1 MKRLPFHLVLLA
13 VACALPAAVLAQE
26 EPKPADQKGSDSQE
40 TAISE
45 DNYRRYMELRDE
57 RIQRDAF
64 PVDAYKP
71 QGQEKLQSLPE
82 SSQRWLRD
90 QLREIIVDG
99 DAWQPGDENKEHPYV
114 PSPAAKTDG
123 SLRSQE
129 QAAWAELLQNY
140 NAREAAIYA
149 NSARSEAASAAT
161 QGTGAGMQA
170 MDSAKQGAGAG
181 KQGSQE
187 QQQRPRGGVAGE
199 QPEQRAEDAT
209 AEATESAAMP
219 GETAARSP
227 AGVTQSALEYL
238 RQQGLDNAAS
248 GSGQAPGGAA
258 GSPGQMAEQSQ
269 QASSA
274 AQMAQSAQA
283 SGSASQQSSAA
294 QQMAQ
299 SEQASQ
305 SSAQQASNAQ
315 QMAQASENSQQSQSP
330 QQSAQAAQA
339 NQSSSQQSSAAQQVA
354 QSDQTSQSP
363 PAESSASSESES
375 QNEGKED
382 KDDAKRAHDVKYV
395 SPGYL
400 AIEDLTKVRG
410 VGGEPK
416 KQEDEQPARPGGG

>member
-1 MKRLPFHLVLLA
+1 MKQIPFHLVLLA
-13 VACALPAAVLAQE
+13 VACALPAAAFAQE
-26 EPKPADQKGSDSQE
+26 APKPADQKGSDSQE

-64 PVDAYKP
+64 PVDAYEP

-90 QLREIIVDG
+90 QLREIIVAG

-114 PSPAAKTDG
+114 PSPAARTDS

-161 QGTGAGMQA
+161 QGAGMQA
-170 MDSAKQGAGAG
+170 MDSGKQGAGAG
-181 KQGSQE
+181 AQGGQE
-187 QQQRPRGGVAGE
+187 KQQRPRGGTVGAR
-199 QPEQRAEDAT
+199 PEQGVEGAT
-209 AEATESAAMP
+209 AEATESPPMP
-219 GETAARSP
+219 GETGVRPP

-258 GSPGQMAEQSQ
+258 GSPGRMAEQSQ
-269 QASSA
+269 QAPSA
-274 AQMAQSAQA
+274 GQMSQSAQA

-294 QQMAQ
+294 QQMAE
-299 SEQASQ
+299 SDQASQ
-305 SSAQQASNAQ
+305 SSSQQPSTAQ
-315 QMAQASENSQQSQSP
+315 QMAQASENSQQSQSS
-330 QQSAQAAQA
+330 QQTAQAAQA
-339 NQSSSQQSSAAQQVA
+339 NRSSSQQSSAVQQVA
-354 QSDQTSQSP
+354 QSDQASQSS
-363 PAESSASSESES
+363 PAESSESSESES

-382 KDDAKRAHDVKYV
+382 EDDAKRAHDVRYV

-416 KQEDEQPARPGGG
+416 KQEEEQPARPGGG